1 MYTVKEYYLLHDK
14 VQSHPVSIRN
24 TLKEAYETIK
34 DVFNMDP
41 RQYFIIPDIP
51 EKYRK
56 EFIEYALNK
65 CPNKQVLTI
74 LKE

>member
-1 MYTVKEYYLLHDK
+1 MYIVQEYYFLHDK

-24 TLKEAYETIK
+24 TLKEAYEDIK

-41 RQYFIIPDIP
+41 RQYFIVPSIPG
-51 EKYRK
+51 KYRR

-65 CPNKQVLTI
+65 CPSKQILTI